1 MYSGVYNFLPKY
13 FKGGGPA
20 ASYTLLLCLNNVT
33 IHI

>member
-1 MYSGVYNFLPKY
+1 MYIGVYDFLPKD
-13 FKGGGPA
+13 FKGGGPV